1 MKINA
6 KLRLDL
12 MIKKG
17 VTGNDSFFNDVNV
30 FEWIRMG

>member
-12 MIKKG
+12 VIGKG
-17 VTGNDSFFNDVNV
+17 VTGGDSFSYDANC
-30 FEWIRMG
+30 FE